1 MAAGNLAVD
10 PVMQLATIGVLGVGA
25 QWIAWRLRVPAI
37 VLMLGIGLLAG
48 PLLGVLDP
56 KAALGDLMTPIIS
69 IAVAV
74 ILFEGGLTLNFH
86 QLRDASQ
93 GVTRLVL
100 VGAPL
105 GWITSALALHYV
117 AGVSWAVAAV
127 FGGIMIVTGP
137 TVIAPLLRQA
147 KLSHRPAAL
156 LQWEAIV
163 NDPIG
168 ALAAVLAYEVIVVSV
183 AASTEGE
190 AAVQLII
197 GLVVSSAAGV
207 AGGYSIA
214 QAFKRGWVPEYMKVP
229 VLFVVLLGVFA
240 GSNALLH
247 ESGLLAVTIMGVWLA
262 NANLPSY
269 EELRLFKE
277 HATVLLVSG
286 VSSFWP
292 PQLIWAQ
299 SWRLI
304 CAPWPLSRRSSCWR
318 VQSRFTFPCW
328 AQKFHVVSVHWWH
341 SQARVGL
348 CWSLWRDC
356 LANGWLP
363 WALQMVR

>member
-25 QWIAWRLRVPAI
+25 QWVAWRLRVPAI

-48 PLLGVLDP
+48 PLFGVLDP

-183 AASTEGE
+183 AASTVGE

-197 GLVVSSAAGV
+197 GLIVSSAAGV
-207 AGGYSIA
+207 AGGYGIA

-240 GSNALLH
+240 GSNTLLH
-247 ESGLLAVTIMGVWLA
+247 ESGLLAVTIMGV
-262 NANLPSY
+262 
-269 EELRLFKE
+269 
-277 HATVLLVSG
+277 
-286 VSSFWP
+286 
-292 PQLIWAQ
+292 
-299 SWRLI
+299 
-304 CAPWPLSRRSSCWR
+304 
-318 VQSRFTFPCW
+318 
-328 AQKFHVVSVHWWH
+328 
-341 SQARVGL
+341 
-348 CWSLWRDC
+348 
-356 LANGWLP
+356 
-363 WALQMVR
+363 